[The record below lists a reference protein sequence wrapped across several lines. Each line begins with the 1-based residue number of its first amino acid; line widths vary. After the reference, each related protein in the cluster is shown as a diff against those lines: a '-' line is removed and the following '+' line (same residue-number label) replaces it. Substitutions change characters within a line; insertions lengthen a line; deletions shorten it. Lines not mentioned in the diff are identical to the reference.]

1 MLKGIDVS
9 DVNGN
14 VDWIKAK
21 QDGIAWAG
29 VKATEGQDW
38 ASKTFTGAR
47 VKAMRKVGI
56 EFTPY
61 HYLRFRRDR
70 TGDVEAKHCLE
81 VCLAAGWKPGEDL
94 PITVDAEWI
103 GNEAELRAM
112 SGAQAREYVSD
123 FAEYMAKTKR
133 AGKRGCITYLSPSF
147 TSELGNRAP
156 RSAGVAWVAAW
167 DATDGKPPTP
177 PGFQRSL
184 VRFHQTSDKGH
195 KGYVESGVVDLDVF
209 MGSGKDMR
217 VLIRGHQLPAPK
229 PVAHQTHHE
238 RLAILKQQH
247 MLRAI
252 GWPIKA
258 DGVTGPQTKGALMD
272 FQGGMA
278 ASPKR
283 LVRDGVCGVETA
295 RWLKWSVAHGGAC
308 SPHFKY
314 REFAS
319 SHTGWIKIER
329 DLILGLEKLRAKLGH
344 PIGIL
349 SGYRDFALGAS
360 NSQHRYGNAA
370 DPKGSFGSIDL
381 VRSVRA
387 FSGIGYQAGDKH
399 VRHVDVRHR
408 GPNFTGGTITN
419 PTIFID
425 AF

>member
-1 MLKGIDVS
+1 
-9 DVNGN
+9 
-14 VDWIKAK
+14 
-21 QDGIAWAG
+21 
-29 VKATEGQDW
+29 
-38 ASKTFTGAR
+38 
-47 VKAMRKVGI
+47 
-56 EFTPY
+56 
-61 HYLRFRRDR
+61 
-70 TGDVEAKHCLE
+70 
-81 VCLAAGWKPGEDL
+81 
-94 PITVDAEWI
+94 
-103 GNEAELRAM
+103 
-112 SGAQAREYVSD
+112 
-123 FAEYMAKTKR
+123 
-133 AGKRGCITYLSPSF
+133 
-147 TSELGNRAP
+147 
-156 RSAGVAWVAAW
+156 
-167 DATDGKPPTP
+167 
-177 PGFQRSL
+177 
-184 VRFHQTSDKGH
+184 
-195 KGYVESGVVDLDVF
+195 VVDLDVF

-217 VLIRGHQLPAPK
+217 ALIRGHQLPAPK

-295 RWLKWSVAHGGAC
+295 KWLKWSVAHGGAA
-308 SPHFKY
+308 SGHFNY

-319 SHTGWIKIER
+319 SHTGWIKVER

-344 PIGIL
+344 PVGIL

-408 GPNFTGGTITN
+408 GPNFTGGTVDQPDHLHRRLLRRIRMSIVKSN
-419 PTIFID
+419 PNAETVGVSPKVAWPTVALFGIGAVLVVLHFVLEDTSDDLLNIGL
-425 AF
+425 AAIGASGLVGGLGGAAPAALQKAKG